1 MKRRFSSTSSSCS
14 SSRRSRYV
22 TFADRAV
29 VYNVDPV
36 PSLVASPKDVWY
48 SSSDYRDRKH
58 VDNVLIR
65 GVYMGTV
72 PIDKVCMR
80 GLEARMASYVLKTM
94 TVVVPKMG
102 DSNDGDNNKAEGG
115 PTTTS
120 PALAG
125 SSKKRRS
132 DALHAVLTEQHRQRE
147 TGLIDEE
154 EIANVGRNMS
164 ERSAAE
170 ALERGLNDQS
180 QIILDDGL
188 PFASALAAAD
198 VADASAAAAALVA
211 PSPADHRSEM
221 REDDPCH
228 TKCDGIVFSS
238 SEEDETLTDS
248 TTRSTTDDD
257 SDSSSSYSSSSSSSA
272 VRHQAKSSR
281 TKRFPR
287 DIRDFVLRQ
296 TTGRLMRRR

>member
-1 MKRRFSSTSSSCS
+1 M
-14 SSRRSRYV
+14 
-22 TFADRAV
+22 
-29 VYNVDPV
+29 YNVDPV

-80 GLEARMASYVLKTM
+80 GLEARMASYVLKTT
-94 TVVVPKMG
+94 TVVPQMDDNNNG
-102 DSNDGDNNKAEGG
+102 DSGGDNNKAEGG

-132 DALHAVLTEQHRQRE
+132 DALHAVLTEQRRQRE
-147 TGLIDEE
+147 TGLFDDE

-188 PFASALAAAD
+188 PYASSALAAAD
-198 VADASAAAAALVA
+198 VADASAAAALVA

-257 SDSSSSYSSSSSSSA
+257 SDSSSSYSSSSSA
-272 VRHQAKSSR
+272 VRHQAKLSR

-287 DIRDFVLRQ
+287 EIRDFVLRQ
-296 TTGRLMRRR
+296 TTGRLMWRR